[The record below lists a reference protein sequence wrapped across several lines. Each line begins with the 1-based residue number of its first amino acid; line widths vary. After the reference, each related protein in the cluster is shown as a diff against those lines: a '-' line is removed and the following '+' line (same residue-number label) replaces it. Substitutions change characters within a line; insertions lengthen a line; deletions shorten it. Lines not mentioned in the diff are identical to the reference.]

1 MTDVVVVEKSGNL
14 KSVNVKT
21 LKKDELYKIA
31 GFKVNKN
38 DDFKLHH
45 KFAVEDSKFVVC
57 VYGKTNGRANQENK
71 YDFPPPIDNTL
82 FFGNVLLIMKKG
94 DKFVSMT
101 TSKWKTIY
109 EELFGGF
116 EEIGSEDSEEEDEE
130 DEEDEELPRTS
141 TGYVKDDFVV
151 DDEEDEEDEL
161 DDSDD
166 EDEFEEIEEDDEEI
180 AVETEKKVRRSTR
193 IKEKKTENIFVFANE
208 NEDDLDYTS
217 ELEEEEYVL

>member
-45 KFAVEDSKFVVC
+45 KFAVEDSKLIVC

-116 EEIGSEDSEEEDEE
+116 EEIGSEDSEEDEE

-180 AVETEKKVRRSTR
+180 VVETEKKVRRSNR

>member
-45 KFAVEDSKFVVC
+45 KFAVEDSKFIVC

-116 EEIGSEDSEEEDEE
+116 EEIGSEDSEEDEE

-180 AVETEKKVRRSTR
+180 VVETEKKVRRSNR

>member
-1 MTDVVVVEKSGNL
+1 MTDVVIVEKGGTL

-45 KFAVEDSKFVVC
+45 KFSVEDSKFFVC

-130 DEEDEELPRTS
+130 EEDEELPTTT

-151 DDEEDEEDEL
+151 DDEEDEENEL
-161 DDSDD
+161 DDTDE

-180 AVETEKKVRRSTR
+180 LVETEKKVRRSTR
-193 IKEKKTENIFVFANE
+193 IKEKKTENIFVFSNE
-208 NEDDLDYTS
+208 NEDELDYTS

>member
-45 KFAVEDSKFVVC
+45 KFAVEDSKFIVC

-116 EEIGSEDSEEEDEE
+116 EEIGSEDSEEDEE

-151 DDEEDEEDEL
+151 DDDEDEEDEL

-180 AVETEKKVRRSTR
+180 VVETEKKVRRSNR